1 MSADLLN
8 SHAAATAS
16 PFAQPAFEQ
25 LLATLSNEFAASAA
39 QHDRDGSFPHR
50 NFERLHEHGLL
61 ALTVPRFAGGH
72 AANLAQTRQVIAA
85 VAYGDPS
92 TALVLSMQYLQHA
105 ASSRTA
111 RWPVHV
117 YRQVAAEAVRDG
129 ALINALRVEPELGT
143 PARGGL
149 PATLAR
155 RVPQGWRISGR
166 KIYSTGIPRLR
177 WLNVWARSDDAQPLV
192 GSWLVHRDTPGIS
205 VIENWD
211 HLGMRATGSH
221 EVVFDD
227 VLVPAEHAV
236 DVAPSSSQPDIDP
249 STLLWSAVLLGAIY
263 DGVARAA
270 RDWLVDW
277 LQSRM
282 PANLGASLASL
293 PRFQEAVGQLDAW
306 LLSNRILL
314 DAAANGQ
321 TAVDDSGRI
330 KYLVTTQAIAVV
342 EKAIEI
348 SGNPGLSR
356 SNALERHYRN
366 VLCSRIHTPQND
378 SILAAG
384 GRAALTTQQ
393 QTATTASTATAST
406 AVQTSAVHA
415 A

>member
-1 MSADLLN
+1 VRHVHQLMHLKSMPANLLK
-8 SHAAATAS
+8 SHATAS
-16 PFAQPAFEQ
+16 PFAEPAFTQ
-25 LLATLSNEFAASAA
+25 LLTTLSREFAAGAA

-50 NFERLHEHGLL
+50 HFERLHEHGLL

-72 AANLAQTRQVIAA
+72 AATLAQTRQVIAA

-105 ASSRTA
+105 ASTRTA
-111 RWPVHV
+111 RWPAPI
-117 YRQVAAEAVRDG
+117 YRQVALEAVRDG

-149 PATLAR
+149 PATVAR
-155 RVPQGWRISGR
+155 RVPQGWSISGR
-166 KIYSTGIPRLR
+166 KIYATGIPRLR

-192 GSWLVHRDTPGIS
+192 GNWLVRRDTPGIS

-221 EVVFDD
+221 EVVFDN

-236 DVAPSSSQPDIDP
+236 DVEPVSSQRDIDP
-249 STLLWSAVLLGAIY
+249 SILLWSAVLLGAIY

-277 LQSRM
+277 LPRRV

-306 LLSNRILL
+306 LLSNRLLL

-321 TAVDDSGRI
+321 TSAEDSGRI

-342 EKAIEI
+342 EKAIEV

-356 SNALERHYRN
+356 SNALERHYRD

-378 SILAAG
+378 SILIAS
-384 GRAALTTQQ
+384 GRAALIGQPLPEVHKN
-393 QTATTASTATAST
+393 TAR
-406 AVQTSAVHA
+406 A